1 MWLRWGRFLD
11 GGWLMVALDALEG
24 HWLSC
29 MASAG
34 GGGRV
39 TRLGGATVLT
49 NPQSEMTMLNC
60 ILLRSA
66 APERLADLLEIGR
79 VVLAAY
85 ERPPALFLSP
95 LAGPVEAL
103 EDRLAELGWRP
114 TLQQV
119 VLVRQ
124 LQDLPQPD
132 ENGPAVTET
141 TDREAWSRLLAEA
154 YEVPAP
160 LSEGVRAA
168 WANLA
173 GDGRYYLAHLEG
185 QPVGTGLTWR
195 QGPIAGLYAGAVL
208 AAYRRRGVERASLIR
223 RLADARAAGA
233 QYATLQTEASSPV
246 EHLACSRLGFTL
258 AYRRSLWMCTS
269 CG

>member
-1 MWLRWGRFLD
+1 
-11 GGWLMVALDALEG
+11 MVELDALEG

-39 TRLGGATVLT
+39 TRLGGATILT

-60 ILLRSA
+60 ILLRNA
-66 APERLADLLEIGR
+66 TPEKLADLLEIGR

-95 LAGPVEAL
+95 QAGDVAAL

-114 TLQQV
+114 TLHQV
-119 VLVRQ
+119 VLVRELTQ
-124 LQDLPQPD
+124 PLPACD
-132 ENGPAVTET
+132 EHGPAVVET
-141 TDREAWSRLLAEA
+141 ADREGWGRLLAAA
-154 YEVPAP
+154 YEVPEV
-160 LSEGVRAA
+160 LSEGVRSA
-168 WANLA
+168 WTRLSGEA
-173 GDGRYYLAHLEG
+173 RYYLAHLEG

-208 AAYRRRGVERASLIR
+208 PAFRRRGVERASLIR
-223 RLADARAAGA
+223 RLLDARADGT
-233 QYATLQTEASSPV
+233 QYATLQTEAGSPV
-246 EHLACSRLGFTL
+246 EHLACNRLGFTL